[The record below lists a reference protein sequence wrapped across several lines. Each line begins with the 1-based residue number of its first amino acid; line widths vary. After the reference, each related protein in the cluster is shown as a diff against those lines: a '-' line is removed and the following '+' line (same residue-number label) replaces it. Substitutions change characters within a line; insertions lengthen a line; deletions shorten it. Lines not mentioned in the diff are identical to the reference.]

1 MSFDSSQETEKK
13 VLKSATEAGTFLSQ
27 IDKRWERLVQLVGDY
42 RPVLKHPSKEPYEEL
57 IQAVAGQQLHKKAA
71 DTIYERFRKLGTDGH
86 FPSPQKILEIE
97 SETLRSCGFSAR
109 KAETIRSIAEATLTG
124 IVPSRKAA
132 EALSDDEL
140 VEQLTKIK
148 GIGRWTVEMLLI
160 FSLNR
165 PDIMPADDLII
176 RNGFRYLHN
185 LKSVPTK
192 KYVLEQSEICAPYR
206 SVAAWYLWK
215 TAKLPDYVKVNSKL
229 SKLKRSETL

>member
-1 MSFDSSQETEKK
+1 MSIGLIHKAEEK
-13 VLKSATEAGTFLSQ
+13 VFLSAAEAGTFLSQ

-42 RPVLKHPSKEPYEEL
+42 RPVLTNPSKEPYEEL

-71 DTIYERFRKLGTDGH
+71 DTIYERFKSLGTDGH
-86 FPSPQKILEIE
+86 FPSPQKILEMDLE
-97 SETLRSCGFSAR
+97 KLRSCGFSAR
-109 KAETIRSIAEATLTG
+109 KTETIRSIAEATITG
-124 IVPSRKAA
+124 VVPSRKAA
-132 EALSDDEL
+132 EALTDDEL
-140 VEQLTKIK
+140 IERLTKIK

-185 LKSVPTK
+185 LKTIPTK
-192 KYVLEQSEICAPYR
+192 KYVLEKSEICAPYR

-229 SKLKRSETL
+229 TKLKRSETL